1 MSVHVMMPAL
11 GAITSQGSM
20 LLGSYLP
27 EAIISKDIEIHTLYI
42 FNCVDILISA
52 FSNMYNPVVV

>member
-1 MSVHVMMPAL
+1 MMPAL

-27 EAIISKDIEIHTLYI
+27 GAIISKDIEIHILHI
-42 FNCVDILISA
+42 FNCVDIPISA
-52 FSNMYNPVVV
+52 LSNTILGWCR